1 MPCLEETVESTG
13 TIEDTVITDS
23 KPIAAVVARG
33 QGRKAKAQ
41 PFATPRRLKIL
52 YVTVGLDIGGTEGQ
66 VRDVVMNLDRSRFE
80 CMVCA
85 LKGDGQIAK
94 ELAASGVKI
103 RLLNGKGFWDIRL
116 VWRLV
121 QLIRLF
127 RPDIVHS
134 FLPPANVVA
143 GCASALCRVS
153 HCVLSCR
160 DLGIGRRWWVRSAEH
175 LVSRWASAITCC
187 SDAVRHLARSRF
199 GGDPRKYVT
208 IYNGVPVE
216 RFENPTR
223 SSEAILNPH
232 EKQTIIGTV
241 CRLEE
246 PTKGLAV
253 LIEAMALLKES
264 SHGRSFCLWIVGD
277 GPAKPALQAL
287 CGRLGLNQDVVFA
300 GERSNVEEILPTF
313 GLFIQPSLSEG
324 FGIAIAEAMAAG
336 LPVVASAV
344 GGISEVVVHGE
355 TGWLVPPGDPRALA
369 QSIAHCTAHPHES
382 HELGRAGCER
392 VKQCFTIQ
400 SAAKRHEDLYERL
413 MATRANLAD
422 IE

>member
-1 MPCLEETVESTG
+1 MQCLEETVESTG

-23 KPIAAVVARG
+23 KPIAAVVACA
-33 QGRKAKAQ
+33 QGREAKVQ

-85 LKGDGQIAK
+85 LKGDGQIAR

-116 VWRLV
+116 MWRLV

-187 SDAVRHLARSRF
+187 SDAVRHSARSRF
-199 GGDPRKYVT
+199 GGNAGKYMT

-216 RFENPTR
+216 RFENPAR
-223 SSEAILNPH
+223 SSEAILNPQG
-232 EKQTIIGTV
+232 KQTVIGTV

-253 LIEAMALLKES
+253 LIQAMALLKKS

-277 GPAKPALQAL
+277 GPAKPALQTL
-287 CGRLGLNQDVVFA
+287 CGQLGLDQDVVFA
-300 GERSNVEEILPTF
+300 GVRSNVEEILPTF
-313 GLFIQPSLSEG
+313 SLFIQPSLSEG

-344 GGISEVVVHGE
+344 GGISEVVVHGQ

-369 QSIAHCTAHPHES
+369 QAIAHCSAHPHES
-382 HELGRAGCER
+382 HEFGRAGCER

-413 MATRANLAD
+413 MATCVQT
-422 IE
+422 

>member
-1 MPCLEETVESTG
+1 MQCLEETVESTG

-33 QGRKAKAQ
+33 EGREAKAQ

-143 GCASALCRVS
+143 GCASTLCRVP

-187 SDAVRHLARSRF
+187 SDAVRHSVRSRF
-199 GGDPRKYVT
+199 GGDAGKYIT
-208 IYNGVPVE
+208 
-216 RFENPTR
+216 
-223 SSEAILNPH
+223 H
-232 EKQTIIGTV
+232 
-241 CRLEE
+241 
-246 PTKGLAV
+246 
-253 LIEAMALLKES
+253 
-264 SHGRSFCLWIVGD
+264 
-277 GPAKPALQAL
+277 LQR
-287 CGRLGLNQDVVFA
+287 CA
-300 GERSNVEEILPTF
+300 G
-313 GLFIQPSLSEG
+313 
-324 FGIAIAEAMAAG
+324 
-336 LPVVASAV
+336 
-344 GGISEVVVHGE
+344 
-355 TGWLVPPGDPRALA
+355 
-369 QSIAHCTAHPHES
+369 
-382 HELGRAGCER
+382 
-392 VKQCFTIQ
+392 
-400 SAAKRHEDLYERL
+400 
-413 MATRANLAD
+413 
-422 IE
+422 